1 MMSLHLKSNPSV
13 LDRTGVA
20 ALREAVRLAAKA
32 AGATEEQEQQHLASI
47 VFSFYRRGLM
57 DPKRLAEIAV
67 LASSSRLFASQ
78 YSAGGYGL
86 RSDDSARIAHLE

>member
-1 MMSLHLKSNPSV
+1 MSLHLTFDPSV

-32 AGATEEQEQQHLASI
+32 AGASGEQEQRHLASI

-57 DPKRLAEIAV
+57 DPTRLAEIAA

-78 YSAGGYGL
+78 YSAEANGL
-86 RSDDSARIAHLE
+86 RPDDRARIAPLE